1 LRGAGAKKTDEM
13 TTAARE
19 SFLHK
24 PSATTMSVNNL
35 SRRSA
40 SMAAQVAA
48 VAFGVL
54 ATAAMMGAGLIL
66 ALLWRVSH

>member
-1 LRGAGAKKTDEM
+1 
-13 TTAARE
+13 
-19 SFLHK
+19 
-24 PSATTMSVNNL
+24 MSVNNL

-54 ATAAMMGAGLIL
+54 ATAAMLGAGLIL